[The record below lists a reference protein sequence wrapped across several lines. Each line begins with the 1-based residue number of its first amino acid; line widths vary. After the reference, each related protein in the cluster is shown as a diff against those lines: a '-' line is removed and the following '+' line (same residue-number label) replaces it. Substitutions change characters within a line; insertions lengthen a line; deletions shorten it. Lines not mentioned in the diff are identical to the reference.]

1 MLRNKQIQEA
11 GQRRAEYVMGQFIM
25 TPMGSLYLSCLD
37 NINPPTC
44 DSSFQP
50 TSCME
55 KATNEDKMEF
65 NYGDSADLYKLATD
79 LQFFKERMNLFMQGC
94 KLTREGMMSL
104 LTDTEIGELYVASIM
119 RNYYSTIGKRA

>member
-1 MLRNKQIQEA
+1 MIRNKEIQEA
-11 GQRRAEYVMGQFIM
+11 GQRRADYVLAQFMM
-25 TPMGSLYLSCLD
+25 TPMGCLYLAVID
-37 NINPPTC
+37 NISKPTC

-55 KATNEDKMEF
+55 KATYEDIMEF

-94 KLTREGMMSL
+94 TLTQEGMMSR

-119 RNYYSTIGKRA
+119 RNYYSTIGK